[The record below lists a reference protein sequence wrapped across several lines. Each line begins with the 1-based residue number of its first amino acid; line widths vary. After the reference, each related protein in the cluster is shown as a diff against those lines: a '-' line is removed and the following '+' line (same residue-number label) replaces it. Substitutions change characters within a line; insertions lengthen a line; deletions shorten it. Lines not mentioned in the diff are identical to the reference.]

1 MSAFVVGFV
10 IAIVITLTGIGGGT
24 IATPLLIIFLG
35 MKGAVAI
42 GTALTFAAIV
52 KFVVAPLYVMRK
64 QVSWQ
69 VLGWMLL
76 GGLPGVLIGGKTLV
90 AVNASMNQKL
100 LFAILGFT
108 IVATAIFNI
117 VRLVRTKSNVTPEG
131 HRPRWLGLLMFPVGA
146 EMGFS
151 SVGSGA
157 LGTSALMGMTKL
169 DAAHVVG
176 TSILFGLALSIVG
189 GGVQILAGNFDG
201 GMLVKLLVGGL
212 AGAAAGGLLAHR
224 IPSRPLK
231 WAMSLWL
238 AGLGVQLFVRGLS

>member
-35 MKGAVAI
+35 MNGAVAI

-100 LFAILGFT
+100 LFAIL
-108 IVATAIFNI
+108 
-117 VRLVRTKSNVTPEG
+117 
-131 HRPRWLGLLMFPVGA
+131 
-146 EMGFS
+146 
-151 SVGSGA
+151 
-157 LGTSALMGMTKL
+157 
-169 DAAHVVG
+169 
-176 TSILFGLALSIVG
+176 
-189 GGVQILAGNFDG
+189 
-201 GMLVKLLVGGL
+201 
-212 AGAAAGGLLAHR
+212 
-224 IPSRPLK
+224 
-231 WAMSLWL
+231 
-238 AGLGVQLFVRGLS
+238 